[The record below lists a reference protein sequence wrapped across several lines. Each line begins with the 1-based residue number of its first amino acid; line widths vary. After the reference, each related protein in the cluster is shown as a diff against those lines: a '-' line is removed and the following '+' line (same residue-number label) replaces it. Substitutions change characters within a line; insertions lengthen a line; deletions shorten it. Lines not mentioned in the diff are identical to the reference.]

1 MELAS
6 CLGHYRSS
14 TTASVLKKLSAKKF
28 LLHGHFFP
36 FSQSQKEALK
46 TIGLKAVGAHMHCWN
61 I

>member
-36 FSQSQKEALK
+36 FSQSQKEVLK
-46 TIGLKAVGAHMHCWN
+46 TIGLKAEGGRMRFWST
-61 I
+61 